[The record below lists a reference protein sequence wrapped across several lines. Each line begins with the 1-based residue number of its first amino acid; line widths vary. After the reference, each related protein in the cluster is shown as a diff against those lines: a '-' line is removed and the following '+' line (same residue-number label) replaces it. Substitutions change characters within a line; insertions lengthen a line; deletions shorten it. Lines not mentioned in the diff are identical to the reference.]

1 MSEDV
6 KRDVPAVPSAS
17 QIAAAAAKPAAEP
30 AAKSP
35 VPPPASPEKPAVG
48 LAAEPAKVA
57 PPPVPPLSP
66 VMGKPGLGAA
76 SDLTKVPPPPPVPPL
91 PPVLGKPVLGA
102 AAEPTKVPPP
112 PPVPPLPPVLGKPVL
127 GAAAEP
133 MKAPP
138 APPPPPPP
146 GKPVLGA
153 AVDPPKPM
161 LPPAVV
167 EKPAAERSG
176 RGLAWLALI
185 IGLLGLAAGV
195 VAVAGPRLLL
205 LADRQFPQATWIEPA
220 GKLLNPGWSVT
231 AAEFDRRVNL
241 LEGVLA
247 KAQPGAVSREDIVE
261 LLLGRFE
268 GKRGTETRDAVE
280 ALKRETADLG
290 RGVQAA
296 RQASEAQATTLGTKF
311 EGLEPRFSA
320 LGTKID
326 GLEPRFSALGTKIDG
341 LEPRLSALAT
351 RIDGVE
357 PRIETVDGAIKGRL
371 DAIDG
376 VLAAAK
382 ASVDEVR
389 GQLAPLGPLAER
401 AGRTETEAAALAKRL
416 DETAAGLE
424 ELKRRAAGPE
434 RLLVSVLQLQIS
446 SQSGRPFANELRLV
460 RQIVGTDAALAR
472 PLDAL
477 SVPAQRG
484 APTAADLRDQFGQA
498 GTVLVERGM
507 RESRSWIERVEAGVK
522 GTLAGVGLTLPPP
535 LTPVEASVREAQ
547 RQLANGNLL
556 AALAELETLDASVRA
571 LAGGWVA
578 QAQLRLAVDQAV
590 ADITNAALE
599 RAAKAP

>member
-1 MSEDV
+1 MSDDV
-6 KRDVPAVPSAS
+6 KRDVPAVPPAS
-17 QIAAAAAKPAAEP
+17 QIAAAAAKPAVEP

-35 VPPPASPEKPAVG
+35 LPPPASPEKPAAG
-48 LAAEPAKVA
+48 LAAEPAKV
-57 PPPVPPLSP
+57 PPSPP
-66 VMGKPGLGAA
+66 A
-76 SDLTKVPPPPPVPPL
+76 PPL
-91 PPVLGKPVLGA
+91 PPAMGKPVLGA
-102 AAEPTKVPPP
+102 ATEPV
-112 PPVPPLPPVLGKPVL
+112 
-127 GAAAEP
+127 
-133 MKAPP
+133 KAPP

-146 GKPVLGA
+146 GKPLLGA
-153 AVDPPKPM
+153 AAEPPKPM
-161 LPPAVV
+161 LPPVGG
-167 EKPAAERSG
+167 EKPAAVRTG

-185 IGLLGLAAGV
+185 IGLLGLAASV

-205 LADRQFPQATWIEPA
+205 LADRQFPQAAWIEPA
-220 GKLLNPGWSVT
+220 GKVLNPGWSVT

-268 GKRGTETRDAVE
+268 GKRGIETRDTVE
-280 ALKRETADLG
+280 ALKRETAELG
-290 RGVQAA
+290 GGVRAA
-296 RQASEAQATTLGTKF
+296 RQASEAQAA
-311 EGLEPRFSA
+311 A
-320 LGTKID
+320 LGTKV
-326 GLEPRFSALGTKIDG
+326 DG
-341 LEPRLSALAT
+341 LEPRLSALSTKVDGLEPRLLALGT
-351 RIDGVE
+351 RIDGIE
-357 PRIETVDGAIKGRL
+357 PRVETLDGAIKGRL

-376 VLAAAK
+376 GLAAAK
-382 ASVDEVR
+382 ASVEEVR

-424 ELKRRAAGPE
+424 EIKRRAAGPE
-434 RLLVSVLQLQIS
+434 RLLVAVLQLQIS

-460 RQIVGTDAALAR
+460 RQIVGTDASLAR

-484 APTAADLRDQFGQA
+484 APTAAELRDQFGQA
-498 GTVLVERGM
+498 ATVLVERGV
-507 RESRSWIERVEAGVK
+507 RENRSWIERVEAGVK

-535 LTPVEASVREAQ
+535 LAPVEASVREAQ

-556 AALAELETLDASVRA
+556 AALAELETLDASVRG

-578 QAQLRLAVDQAV
+578 QAQLRLAVDQAI

>member
-1 MSEDV
+1 M
-6 KRDVPAVPSAS
+6 
-17 QIAAAAAKPAAEP
+17 
-30 AAKSP
+30 
-35 VPPPASPEKPAVG
+35 
-48 LAAEPAKVA
+48 
-57 PPPVPPLSP
+57 
-66 VMGKPGLGAA
+66 
-76 SDLTKVPPPPPVPPL
+76 
-91 PPVLGKPVLGA
+91 
-102 AAEPTKVPPP
+102 
-112 PPVPPLPPVLGKPVL
+112 
-127 GAAAEP
+127 
-133 MKAPP
+133 
-138 APPPPPPP
+138 
-146 GKPVLGA
+146 LGA

-185 IGLLGLAAGV
+185 IGLLRLAAGV

-389 GQLAPLGPLAER
+389 GSLRRSVRWLSVRGGPRPRRRPWPSASTR
-401 AGRTETEAAALAKRL
+401 RQPGSKSSSVVPPDPNGSSSPSFSSRSPPSRG
-416 DETAAGLE
+416 GLS
-424 ELKRRAAGPE
+424 PTSF
-434 RLLVSVLQLQIS
+434 VW
-446 SQSGRPFANELRLV
+446 SGRSSERTRRWRGLSTHSRSRPSGVL
-460 RQIVGTDAALAR
+460 R
-472 PLDAL
+472 PLPISGTSSDRRGL
-477 SVPAQRG
+477 SSSSAACVKAGAGSSGSKPA
-484 APTAADLRDQFGQA
+484 
-498 GTVLVERGM
+498 
-507 RESRSWIERVEAGVK
+507 
-522 GTLAGVGLTLPPP
+522 
-535 LTPVEASVREAQ
+535 
-547 RQLANGNLL
+547 
-556 AALAELETLDASVRA
+556 
-571 LAGGWVA
+571 
-578 QAQLRLAVDQAV
+578 
-590 ADITNAALE
+590 
-599 RAAKAP
+599 

>member
-6 KRDVPAVPSAS
+6 KRDVPAVPPAS
-17 QIAAAAAKPAAEP
+17 QIAAAAAKPAVEP
-30 AAKSP
+30 AVKSP
-35 VPPPASPEKPAVG
+35 LPPPASPEKPAAG
-48 LAAEPAKVA
+48 LAAEPAKV
-57 PPPVPPLSP
+57 PPS
-66 VMGKPGLGAA
+66 
-76 SDLTKVPPPPPVPPL
+76 PPVPPL
-91 PPVLGKPVLGA
+91 PPAMGKPVLGA
-102 AAEPTKVPPP
+102 ATEPV
-112 PPVPPLPPVLGKPVL
+112 
-127 GAAAEP
+127 
-133 MKAPP
+133 KAPP
-138 APPPPPPP
+138 ASPPPPPP

-153 AVDPPKPM
+153 AAEPPKPM
-161 LPPAVV
+161 LPPVGG
-167 EKPAAERSG
+167 EKPAAVRSG

-205 LADRQFPQATWIEPA
+205 LADRHFPQATWIEPA
-220 GKLLNPGWSVT
+220 EKVLNPGWSVT

-268 GKRGTETRDAVE
+268 GKRGIETRDTVE
-280 ALKRETADLG
+280 ALKRETAELG
-290 RGVQAA
+290 GGVRAA
-296 RQASEAQATTLGTKF
+296 RQASEAQAAALGTKVD
-311 EGLEPRFSA
+311 ELAPRLSA
-320 LGTKID
+320 LGTKVD
-326 GLEPRFSALGTKIDG
+326 GLEPRLSALSTKVDGLEPGLSALGTKIDG
-341 LEPRLSALAT
+341 LEPRLSALGT
-351 RIDGVE
+351 RIDGIE
-357 PRIETVDGAIKGRL
+357 PRIETLDGAIKGRL

-376 VLAAAK
+376 GLAAAK
-382 ASVDEVR
+382 ASVEEVR

-416 DETAAGLE
+416 DETSAGLE
-424 ELKRRAAGPE
+424 EIKRRAAGPE
-434 RLLVSVLQLQIS
+434 RLLVAVLQLQIS

-477 SVPAQRG
+477 SVPSQRG

-498 GTVLVERGM
+498 AAVIVERGM